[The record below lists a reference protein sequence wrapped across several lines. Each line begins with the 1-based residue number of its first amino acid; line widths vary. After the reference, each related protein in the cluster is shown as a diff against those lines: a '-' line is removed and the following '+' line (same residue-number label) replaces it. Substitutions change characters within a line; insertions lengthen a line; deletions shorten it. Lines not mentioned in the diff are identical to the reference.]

1 MNTLIFRTMAPV
13 ITVVMVLFSIV
24 ILLRGH
30 NDPGG
35 GFIGGLIAASG
46 AAIYGMAR
54 GVGEVRRLLRF
65 NPIAFA
71 GFGIVLAIVVGLISV
86 VVGAPFLTGLWL
98 PGNVFGV
105 PGAFD
110 IGVYFVVFG
119 TMHRVSTCCVALRT
133 RVGQGRWFDA

>member
-1 MNTLIFRTMAPV
+1 MNTLIFRTMAPMIAV
-13 ITVVMVLFSIV
+13 AMVLFSIV

-35 GFIGGLIAASG
+35 GFIGGLIAASA

-65 NPIAFA
+65 NPLGFA
-71 GFGIVLAIVVGLISV
+71 GFGVALAIAVGLISAV
-86 VVGAPFLTGLWL
+86 AGAPFLTAFWL
-98 PGNVFGV
+98 PGYIFGV

-110 IGVYFVVFG
+110 VGVYFVVFG
-119 TMHRVSTCCVALRT
+119 TMTAIILALEDS
-133 RVGQGRWFDA
+133 GGEG

>member
-1 MNTLIFRTMAPV
+1 MNTLIFRTMAPLIAV
-13 ITVVMVLFSIV
+13 AMILFSIV

-35 GFIGGLIAASG
+35 GFIGGLIAA
-46 AAIYGMAR
+46 AAAAVYGMAR
-54 GVGEVRRLLRF
+54 GVGEVRRVLRF
-65 NPIAFA
+65 NPVALA
-71 GFGIVLAIVVGLISV
+71 GFGVVLAGSAGLLSAL
-86 VVGAPFLTGLWL
+86 VGAPFLTALWL

-119 TMHRVSTCCVALRT
+119 TMTAIILALED
-133 RVGQGRWFDA
+133 GGEGG

>member
-1 MNTLIFRTMAPV
+1 MNTLIFRTMAPIIAV
-13 ITVVMVLFSIV
+13 AMILFSIV

-35 GFIGGLIAASG
+35 GFIGGLIAASA

-54 GVGEVRRLLRF
+54 GVGEVRRILRF

-71 GFGIVLAIVVGLISV
+71 GFGVVLAGAVGFLSMLFGV
-86 VVGAPFLTGLWL
+86 PFMTALWL
-98 PGNVFGV
+98 PGYLFGV

-110 IGVYFVVFG
+110 VGVYFVVFG
-119 TMHRVSTCCVALRT
+119 TMTAIILALEDGGEG
-133 RVGQGRWFDA
+133 V

>member
-1 MNTLIFRTMAPV
+1 MNTLIFRTMAPL
-13 ITVVMVLFSIV
+13 IAIAMILFSII

-35 GFIGGLIAASG
+35 GFIGGLIAASA

-65 NPIAFA
+65 NPLGYA
-71 GFGIVLAIVVGLISV
+71 GFGILLSCAVGLISIPF
-86 VVGAPFLTGLWL
+86 GAPFMTGLWL
-98 PGNVFGV
+98 PGYLFGV

-110 IGVYFVVFG
+110 VGVYFVVFG
-119 TMHRVSTCCVALRT
+119 AMTAIILALEDS
-133 RVGQGRWFDA
+133 GEGG

>member
-1 MNTLIFRTMAPV
+1 MNTLIFRTMAPP
-13 ITVVMVLFSIV
+13 IAVVMLLFSIIV
-24 ILLRGH
+24 LLRGH

-35 GFIGGLIAASG
+35 GFIAGLIAASA

-54 GVGEVRRLLRF
+54 SVGEVRRLLRF

-71 GFGIVLAIVVGLISV
+71 GFGVVLASAVGLISV
-86 VVGAPFLTGLWL
+86 FAGVPFLTALWL
-98 PGNVFGV
+98 PGHIFGV

-119 TMHRVSTCCVALRT
+119 TITAIALALEDSGGEG
-133 RVGQGRWFDA
+133 V

>member
-13 ITVVMVLFSIV
+13 IAAAMILFSIV

-35 GFIGGLIAASG
+35 GFIGGLIAASA

-54 GVGEVRRLLRF
+54 GVGEVRRLMRF

-71 GFGIVLAIVVGLISV
+71 GFGVVLSCAVGLISV
-86 VVGAPFLTGLWL
+86 LAGVPFLTALWL
-98 PGNVFGV
+98 PGYVFGV

-110 IGVYFVVFG
+110 VGVYFVVFG
-119 TMHRVSTCCVALRT
+119 TMTAIVLALEDD
-133 RVGQGRWFDA
+133 GGGGA

>member
-1 MNTLIFRTMAPV
+1 MNTLIFRTMAP
-13 ITVVMVLFSIV
+13 IIVVAMVLFSIV

-35 GFIGGLIAASG
+35 GFIGGLIAASA

-65 NPIAFA
+65 NPLGFA
-71 GFGIVLAIVVGLISV
+71 GFGVALAIAVGLISAV
-86 VVGAPFLTGLWL
+86 AGAPFLTAFWL
-98 PGNVFGV
+98 PGYAFGV

-110 IGVYFVVFG
+110 VGVYFVVFG
-119 TMHRVSTCCVALRT
+119 TMTAIILALEDS
-133 RVGQGRWFDA
+133 GGEG